1 MKVLAID
8 PGRGKCGLAVV
19 DGDLHILDRAVVDRS
34 GLTEAVR
41 ELVEVHGPSV
51 LVVGNSTG
59 AGAVLEEIKGV
70 VSEIP
75 SELVDER
82 HSTLEARYLYFEH
95 HPPRGLWSLVPLS
108 LRYPPEPF
116 DDFAAVVIA
125 GRYLTRKNH
134 A

>member
-34 GLTEAVR
+34 GLVEAVR

-51 LVVGNSTG
+51 VVMGNSTG
-59 AGAVLEEIKGV
+59 ADAVLEEIKDQV
-70 VSEIP
+70 PEIP

-82 HSTLEARYLYFEH
+82 NSTLEARHLYFVH
-95 HPPRGLWSLVPLS
+95 HPPRGLWRLVPLS

-125 GRYLTRKNH
+125 GRYLEKRT
-134 A
+134 